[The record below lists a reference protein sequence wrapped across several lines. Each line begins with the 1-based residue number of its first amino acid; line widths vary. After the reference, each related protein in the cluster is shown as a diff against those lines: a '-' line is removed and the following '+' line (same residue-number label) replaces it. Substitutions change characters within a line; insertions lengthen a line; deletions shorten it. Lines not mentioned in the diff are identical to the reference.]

1 MTNNDVLRR
10 IRYIKNYND
19 QEMIEI
25 FNLASCTVSRD
36 EVSSWLKKD
45 DHSDFQDIND
55 VLLATFLTGLITKYR
70 GQKEGAP
77 IVIEDSLT
85 NNIILRKVSIA
96 FSLRSDEVLDVLKVA
111 DFRLSKGELSAF
123 FRKPDH
129 KNYRECKSQV
139 LRNFFARASN
149 KVSRG
154 EVSVIN

>member
-25 FNLASCTVSRD
+25 FNLANCNVSRE

-45 DHSDFQDIND
+45 DHPEFQDLQD
-55 VLLATFLTGLITKYR
+55 VLLATFLTGLINKYR
-70 GQKEGAP
+70 GKKEGAP
-77 IVIEDSLT
+77 VIIEDSLT
-85 NNIILRKVSIA
+85 NNIIFRKISIA
-96 FSLRSDEVLDVLKVA
+96 FSLRSEEVLDVLKLA

-139 LRNFFARASN
+139 LRNFLQGLQIKF
-149 KVSRG
+149 RG
-154 EVSVIN
+154 EKEA

>member
-10 IRYIKNYND
+10 VRYIKNFSD
-19 QEMIEI
+19 QEMIEV
-25 FNLASCTVSRD
+25 FNLAKCSVSRG

-45 DHSDFQDIND
+45 DHPDYQDIKD

-70 GQKEGAP
+70 GQKEGVP
-77 IVIEDSLT
+77 VIIEDSLT

-96 FSLRSDEVLDVLKVA
+96 FSLRSDEVLEVLKLA

-139 LRNFFARASN
+139 PRNFLKGLQIKF
-149 KVSRG
+149 RG
-154 EVSVIN
+154 ETDA